1 MAAFLVDAAAAGVAL
16 AGTTEGARPA
26 ADRTDGQATM
36 HDVTS
41 NVARVSST
49 PPIPNSRLRIFSVQK
64 QKQCAMGK
72 VRHIGYTVWTCNG
85 QRQTDPPATVLTY
98 SAQHRLCQD
107 HSQEIIQGA

>member
-49 PPIPNSRLRIFSVQK
+49 PPIPNSRLRIFLCTEQEH
-64 QKQCAMGK
+64 CAMGK
-72 VRHIGYTVWTCNG
+72 VRVPQVIDSGDAARSG
-85 QRQTDPPATVLTY
+85 SGEPAHVT
-98 SAQHRLCQD
+98 RC
-107 HSQEIIQGA
+107 